1 MIWTNLNFLNLYSSL
16 SFQIL
21 NTANITFHARSNV
34 PKNRIFSSLY
44 NLQMYSQFI
53 AFNYC
58 LMWNSINLTRAWQLW
73 SVKKI
78 KVCESLMN
86 IFFYIHISLVLNNY
100 EISFWNLQGLT
111 SHGVVIK
118 CVDNGKKNR
127 KKGEEPLN
135 IGVVK
140 PKISDIGSRLSRKFS
155 SKNEHNKR

>member
-1 MIWTNLNFLNLYSSL
+1 M
-16 SFQIL
+16 
-21 NTANITFHARSNV
+21 
-34 PKNRIFSSLY
+34 
-44 NLQMYSQFI
+44 
-53 AFNYC
+53 
-58 LMWNSINLTRAWQLW
+58 
-73 SVKKI
+73 
-78 KVCESLMN
+78 
-86 IFFYIHISLVLNNY
+86 NNY

-155 SKNEHNKR
+155 SKNEVKFAYEIDKINEDKAVIFDNYVVSFTR